1 MKKISFFLILVLLYF
16 TVFAQEIDD
25 NSQNN
30 QSDSAQNTVL
40 LNSETTDSETQD
52 KPDEIKSA
60 KSGFAEIP
68 PAKRPKPI
76 DSEKAEK
83 AREKDETEKDEE
95 NFKNTIK
102 YGIPSEISELVE
114 KLIKNDDP
122 RFTEELYDVFQ
133 EIKNVTIQLQIL
145 KYFTKQEDPCLEDFA
160 VELINDPY
168 DAKNDLVKASFEY
181 ISAVKTVQAIP
192 AVLTLIEAENEDYF
206 NDAISTIGE
215 IGGPSEAV
223 FLVEFLEREDLSDP
237 QRQTLMRTC
246 GKMHAVETWDKIV
259 NILEDEDENTY
270 VRMYAAEAIGLMQKE
285 ESVPVL
291 IETFLAT
298 DPNLRQYV
306 IKGLSHFP
314 ENDDAK
320 NTIIQ
325 GIRDEHWR
333 VRQESIK
340 ACQEMKNT
348 KAVPFLIYRIE
359 NDSEK
364 VIKEES
370 IKTVAFLNTDEGND
384 FLISKLQDK
393 KTGDATKKKIIE
405 CLLKE
410 KHAGLN
416 EILELAEQCVKDDK
430 KKDLRYAIG
439 KELAK
444 YENPDFE
451 NICLLFLDSK
461 DTTTIGLGLDI
472 YKTNKFHSALEKMRS
487 LYDEKKTNS
496 SIKSRI
502 QKMLNIEEK
511 DDEKNKE
518 TK

>member
-1 MKKISFFLILVLLYF
+1 MKKIFAVLILFLLLF
-16 TVFAQEIDD
+16 PIFSQELNDDAQK
-25 NSQNN
+25 N
-30 QSDSAQNTVL
+30 QSDSASNNVL
-40 LNSETTDSETQD
+40 ENSEIQKEETQNELE
-52 KPDEIKSA
+52 KIGSA

-76 DSEKAEK
+76 DSQKAEK
-83 AREKDETEKDEE
+83 AREKDEE

-102 YGIPSEISELVE
+102 YGIPSEISELIE

-133 EIKNVTIQLQIL
+133 ETKNTTIQLQIL

-181 ISAVKTVQAIP
+181 ISSVKTVQAIP
-192 AVLTLIEAENEDYF
+192 AILTLIEAENEDYF

-223 FLVEFLEREDLSDP
+223 FLVEFLEREDLSNP

-291 IETFLAT
+291 IETFSAT

-314 ENDDAK
+314 ENNEAK
-320 NTIIQ
+320 KTIIQ

-333 VRQESIK
+333 VRQEAIK
-340 ACQEMKNT
+340 SCKEMENVD
-348 KAVPFLIYRIE
+348 AVPFLIYRIK

-370 IKTVAFLNTDEGND
+370 IKTVAFLNTNEGND
-384 FLISKLQDK
+384 FLLSQLQDK
-393 KTGDATKKKIIE
+393 KVGDGTKKKIIE
-405 CLLKE
+405 SLLKE

-416 EILELAEQCVKDDK
+416 EILDLAEQCVKDDK

-451 NICLLFLDSK
+451 NICLLYLDSK

-472 YKTNKFHSALEKMRS
+472 YKTNKFHSAQEKMNS
-487 LYDEKKTNS
+487 LYNEKKTNS

-502 QKMLNIEEK
+502 QKMLNIEEN